1 MNYQDEYYLRFGFHP
16 NIPVMVRP
24 RVVTVHQPG
33 HYGYEDKELIL
44 EPVSVLGQPEK
55 TCITNEEI
63 AEVNKLTLNNI
74 VTMNRNELKIEV
86 PQGMVIDTENSNLAN
101 GIIKFKPKEKQLP
114 KTWDEFCETYPI
126 TENEYFIKGGSE
138 IQHFVEKIHEDRSP
152 DRDKNVGTKETCE
165 AVLALMQLIQLRDCY
180 NDGWTPD
187 WSDGDSKYTI
197 CIGYG
202 CTKKNIN
209 VNEQHVLAFKTAE
222 LRDQFLEN
230 FRDLIETAKPL
241 I

>member
-1 MNYQDEYYLRFGFHP
+1 
-16 NIPVMVRP
+16 
-24 RVVTVHQPG
+24 
-33 HYGYEDKELIL
+33 
-44 EPVSVLGQPEK
+44 
-55 TCITNEEI
+55 
-63 AEVNKLTLNNI
+63 
-74 VTMNRNELKIEV
+74 MNRNELKIEV

-114 KTWDEFCETYPI
+114 KTWDEFCETHPV
-126 TENEYFIKGGSE
+126 TEDEYYVDSWSCIKQLWGGERCDEVTNSLPN
-138 IQHFVEKIHEDRSP
+138 KR
-152 DRDKNVGTKETCE
+152 TAE